1 MAKCHFKNNQN
12 PFIMED
18 DRDEASAEQIEY
30 LLYVPQIFN
39 DLEFAYDSEYYARD
53 SLRIKF
59 KSFLDTVKL
68 YLGNV
73 ANLLKKF
80 PVQK

>member
-1 MAKCHFKNNQN
+1 
-12 PFIMED
+12 MED

-68 YLGNV
+68 
-73 ANLLKKF
+73 
-80 PVQK
+80 